1 MNELS
6 EPSLIRRRRCRQ
18 REAIGFIPL
27 GNELHARPGIPLQK
41 LQSKYVETG
50 RPKSPPETT
59 AVRRDQNKPERIEEI
74 PAQGGLSEPDW
85 KLPGLEGLNGGVR
98 SQIRTGLRLDFPANR
113 ENNREFCDF
122 GPFGSDI
129 SAKSH
134 CAAAVSR

>member
-1 MNELS
+1 MQRRGTKNRYQNAQTLAETK
-6 EPSLIRRRRCRQ
+6 IREVSGRKSR
-18 REAIGFIPL
+18 
-27 GNELHARPGIPLQK
+27 GNALFRVA
-41 LQSKYVETG
+41 
-50 RPKSPPETT
+50 PET
-59 AVRRDQNKPERIEEI
+59 RGL
-74 PAQGGLSEPDW
+74 QGLG
-85 KLPGLEGLNGGVR
+85 GGVR